1 MKDKARWKILLYT
14 VYGLFL
20 LQVTCNSIMA
30 SRLEMPSQPAFGM
43 LCGTETLT
51 LLIASVVV
59 YLMPKEGDEQGIK
72 KKRRLA
78 IIWNVLL
85 DIGSITIF
93 ILQIITGKYYP
104 T

>member
-1 MKDKARWKILLYT
+1 
-14 VYGLFL
+14 
-20 LQVTCNSIMA
+20 MA